1 MGDLK
6 QRGAK
11 SCHKHKQNSHH
22 CRRSSACAEGPHLQR
37 EPDGH
42 EPLHLHTARAQVRA
56 QSWQSPDTVRAQSG
70 QKVTGH
76 SRSTGQ
82 DTVTAKSRHSQGTG
96 HSRSTGQDTV
106 TAKSRHSQG
115 TVRSNDAVRA
125 QDTAGAQV
133 RTQSRQIPDTV
144 RVQSGQMTQSG
155 HSQVTVTTKSR
166 HDQGTAHIQGTIRS
180 RDAVRV

>member
-56 QSWQSPDTVRAQSG
+56 QSWQNPDTVRAQSG
-70 QKVTGH
+70 QKV
-76 SRSTGQ
+76 
-82 DTVTAKSRHSQGTG
+82 TG